1 MRRDKK
7 GEMETEGMKELA
19 ICLLVL
25 ACVVAFSVAVMA
37 QSGPKDSSSLQT
49 TSVSPSY
56 AVNIDNTQGSVSG
69 GAAEETSGNCWDVN
83 SGNGDNLP
91 PCCKNLQSGQNLSN
105 QLPQDGGN
113 AYPRAGGSCCGGG
126 GATGGTTS
134 GANNVVY

>member
-1 MRRDKK
+1 MKK
-7 GEMETEGMKELA
+7 LA

-25 ACVVAFSVAVMA
+25 ACVVAFSVSVMA
-37 QSGPKDSSSLQT
+37 QSGPKDSSSPQT

-56 AVNIDNTQGSVSG
+56 AVNVDNTQGSAISG
-69 GAAEETSGNCWDVN
+69 SCCVPN
-83 SGNGDNLP
+83 SGNGNNLP

-113 AYPRAGGSCCGGG
+113 AYPRAGGGCCGGG
-126 GATGGTTS
+126 GATS